1 MAVISIVGGE
11 TPLGREVRDRITD
24 LKLKAT
30 VNLLGV
36 ADDDAIVLSEQGGE
50 PVVLT
55 PLEAT
60 RLRESDVV
68 ICASSAETARTA
80 RQMAGGESAPPFV
93 DLTHGLEG
101 LPYARLR
108 SPLTEPAGHQPEATS
123 VSVVAHPAATALAL
137 LLLPVQRAFPIR
149 QAVANVLE
157 PASERGQAGISELQ
171 QQVMSLLSFRPL
183 EKKIFD
189 AQLAFNLLGRYGEDA
204 PEKLEDTEARI
215 ERHLASLLAGAAP
228 MPSLRMIQAP
238 VFHGYTISLW
248 LELESRPEMEDLEA
262 ELESAH
268 VEVRGSDVEAP
279 SNVGSAGQSGVS
291 VGLIAPDRNH
301 PRAIW
306 VWAALDNYRIQA
318 DSAVA
323 VARGILG
330 GGQS

>member
-1 MAVISIVGGE
+1 
-11 TPLGREVRDRITD
+11 VRDRITD
-24 LKLKAT
+24 LKLKA
-30 VNLLGV
+30 NFSLLGV

-101 LPYARLR
+101 LPHARLR
-108 SPLTEPAGHQPEATS
+108 SPLTEPAGHQPEPTS

-183 EKKIFD
+183 ERKIFD
-189 AQLAFNLLGRYGEDA
+189 AQLAFNLLGKYGEDA

-215 ERHLASLLAGAAP
+215 ERHLASVLAAAAP

-248 LELESRPEMEDLEA
+248 LELETRPEMEDLEA

-279 SNVGSAGQSGVS
+279 SNVSSAGQSGVS

-301 PRAIW
+301 PRGIW
-306 VWAALDNYRIQA
+306 MWAALDNYRMQA
-318 DSAVA
+318 DNAVA
-323 VARGILG
+323 VARGLLG